1 MLNNNNIQAPFQYKI
16 SENTFELLE
25 RSGELELNTNN
36 VQVKVFQGQRLFCA
50 DIGYAVDGALENT
63 EFLID
68 DIKVYPHLLEELE
81 DLQSVEVKDNEIY
94 LIQNDINFK
103 SIIFFPSSDL
113 NKNFKYKINT
123 YSSTFCAFMLDEI
136 ADKLNNLDN
145 NYPIKNYYKDTDYKI
160 NDIIKYKGYLY
171 RVFRDFTSD
180 DTDYYLKTN
189 CSLITP
195 FRKLELNT
203 LYKSNELVEY
213 NNNFFIVQ
221 KDFNYDNIA
230 NINDILKPLQDIVE
244 WNNDIKNV
252 YKNQIILKDNFCY
265 LVLRTSENYT
275 FDELLQFKKI
285 DYLNKASNTF
295 YDDSNS
301 SFGSSTNTVQKAIE
315 KLKYNKQDSL
325 ISGNNIN
332 LNGNTISV
340 CGGTNKEYA
349 EDTSY
354 FINDL
359 IIRNEN
365 IYKVDE
371 DFTAS
376 NWNEDRSKLTLI
388 SLGGG
393 GFAEA
398 IDVSFDNSKTN
409 LEYISGYNFPKFKA
423 QIPNNINLVLSNI
436 LTNEEYTANIT
447 KQEDGSYI
455 LNTSITNFYLSA
467 SQKAIVLEIKNI
479 EGETNS
485 LFIFNTINMFWHV
498 VSSDEWIN
506 NNGDVV
512 IENVSEPTQF
522 EFIGSALA
530 ISKTDLS
537 DFEQGIYN
545 ITLTI
550 KNRHYQPID
559 TYFLGVVDN
568 ERFTF
573 NYMSYLNL
581 QNNNGSVK
589 LAGNIKIE
597 DSFKTVLYY
606 SFLKPYLENYFNLS
620 TNNTFINTAQ
630 ITSNTGKAV
639 KYYFK
644 QNADYENAADLVIAY
659 QDGSTISIGD
669 IFTLNLIP
677 DKNREVNPLLYPVS
691 NVQQLG
697 EALNEKADNISDRL
711 NIIADEQ
718 EHFTG
723 RYFVNSDG
731 GRKPIYYMAGEPN
744 AKNYT
749 IPNIKGEDIEQFI
762 HSDINFKRN
771 IKDFDASGIP
781 IYAAYLT
788 DIGLTYHGHYIRRI
802 PAKNTVAIY
811 SKTTANEG
819 PTGIVVYDN
828 FITSYYFE
836 YIRTSD
842 SWEY

>member
-1 MLNNNNIQAPFQYKI
+1 MATKKILQFFKAKKDNNGIP
-16 SENTFELLE
+16 
-25 RSGELELNTNN
+25 
-36 VQVKVFQGQRLFCA
+36 
-50 DIGYAVDGALENT
+50 
-63 EFLID
+63 
-68 DIKVYPHLLEELE
+68 P
-81 DLQSVEVKDNEIY
+81 VKDTTNDNWEY
-94 LIQNDINFK
+94 L
-103 SIIFFPSSDL
+103 
-113 NKNFKYKINT
+113 
-123 YSSTFCAFMLDEI
+123 
-136 ADKLNNLDN
+136 
-145 NYPIKNYYKDTDYKI
+145 
-160 NDIIKYKGYLY
+160 G
-171 RVFRDFTSD
+171 
-180 DTDYYLKTN
+180 
-189 CSLITP
+189 
-195 FRKLELNT
+195 
-203 LYKSNELVEY
+203 
-213 NNNFFIVQ
+213 
-221 KDFNYDNIA
+221 
-230 NINDILKPLQDIVE
+230 
-244 WNNDIKNV
+244 
-252 YKNQIILKDNFCY
+252 
-265 LVLRTSENYT
+265 
-275 FDELLQFKKI
+275 
-285 DYLNKASNTF
+285 AS
-295 YDDSNS
+295 
-301 SFGSSTNTVQKAIE
+301 
-315 KLKYNKQDSL
+315 
-325 ISGNNIN
+325 
-332 LNGNTISV
+332 
-340 CGGTNKEYA
+340 
-349 EDTSY
+349 
-354 FINDL
+354 
-359 IIRNEN
+359 
-365 IYKVDE
+365 
-371 DFTAS
+371 
-376 NWNEDRSKLTLI
+376 
-388 SLGGG
+388 G

-423 QIPNNINLVLSNI
+423 EIPNVINLVLSNI

-467 SQKAIVLEIKNI
+467 SQKAIVLEIKSI

-485 LFIFNTINMFWHV
+485 LFMFNTINMFWHV

-559 TYFLGVVDN
+559 TYFLGVGDN

-731 GRKPIYYMAGEPN
+731 GRKPIYYR
-744 AKNYT
+744 KW
-749 IPNIKGEDIEQFI
+749 K
-762 HSDINFKRN
+762 
-771 IKDFDASGIP
+771 KDFRNRDFVMDGSQVDDIISAYSIQYGANNIANDYQFSGFGANFNQTNLNYYCTLKRYPAS
-781 IYAAYLT
+781 T
-788 DIGLTYHGHYIRRI
+788 DISVLVVNFLAIRDPYIEYT
-802 PAKNTVAIY
+802 KNT
-811 SKTTANEG
+811 
-819 PTGIVVYDN
+819 
-828 FITSYYFE
+828 
-836 YIRTSD
+836 D